1 MLKTLAF
8 KFVTWPFYKCYLT
21 DIIISQTLIL
31 VITFVFVF
39 LDIYIHMEAKND
51 LAPPRLSYCRSCS
64 AGKATM
70 KSLSSSS
77 LGWTLQP
84 RSAFELWESNY
95 EKLYISCNLTS
106 FQNTNL
112 NVCALPFP
120 TTPCNISAYLVLLN
134 GWYIFKPDD
143 TPRSDD
149 VQCTYYVFGLA
160 TPTHIWNSWRSFI
173 NFNLRTSCCLPSPYS
188 VDCAC
193 CRIVCNISCLWFMV
207 WFSLP
212 PPTTYPPKKFQIW
225 KSSHRSWWD
234 DTCKV

>member
-1 MLKTLAF
+1 MTLRLQDYHTA
-8 KFVTWPFYKCYLT
+8 
-21 DIIISQTLIL
+21 
-31 VITFVFVF
+31 
-39 LDIYIHMEAKND
+39 
-51 LAPPRLSYCRSCS
+51 APAQLGRPLWSLYRLHPWVEHYNQD
-64 AGKATM
+64 
-70 KSLSSSS
+70 
-77 LGWTLQP
+77 QP
-84 RSAFELWESNY
+84 LNFERD

-134 GWYIFKPDD
+134 GWYIFNSDD
-143 TPRSDD
+143 TSRSDD

-160 TPTHIWNSWRSFI
+160 TPTHICNSWRSFI

-207 WFSLP
+207 CFSLP

-225 KSSHRSWWD
+225 KSSHRRRWG

>member
-1 MLKTLAF
+1 MERLESMAADTCRTA
-8 KFVTWPFYKCYLT
+8 WYHHQPDPYICNYICICICRYLY
-21 DIIISQTLIL
+21 S
-31 VITFVFVF
+31 
-39 LDIYIHMEAKND
+39 YGRKND

-84 RSAFELWESNY
+84 RSAFVLWESNS

-143 TPRSDD
+143 TSRSDD
-149 VQCTYYVFGLA
+149 V
-160 TPTHIWNSWRSFI
+160 
-173 NFNLRTSCCLPSPYS
+173 
-188 VDCAC
+188 
-193 CRIVCNISCLWFMV
+193 
-207 WFSLP
+207 
-212 PPTTYPPKKFQIW
+212 
-225 KSSHRSWWD
+225 
-234 DTCKV
+234 